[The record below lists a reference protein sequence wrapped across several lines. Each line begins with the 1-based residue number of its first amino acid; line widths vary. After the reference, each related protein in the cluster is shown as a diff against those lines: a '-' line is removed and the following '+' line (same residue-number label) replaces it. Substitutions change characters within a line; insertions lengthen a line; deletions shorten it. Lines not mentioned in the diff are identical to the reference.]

1 MRQNRAFRR
10 ALDCLAHPLSLIA
23 MSILALNALVLQPFW
38 PSWWSG
44 KVGDASNPG
53 VSYISRFESK
63 K

>member
-1 MRQNRAFRR
+1 
-10 ALDCLAHPLSLIA
+10 LDCLAHPLSLIA